1 MQVGECFSLSV
12 SIDAARRRLC
22 VSFDFSLNGLGGR
35 FAVFCVNWG
44 SFCGV
49 LHLFDGTTEHN
60 DTKQRS
66 PPGPRFGSCAGIEC
80 AAGSPPAPMI

>member
-12 SIDAARRRLC
+12 SIDAVRRRLC
-22 VSFDFSLNGLGGR
+22 GSFDFSLNGLGGR
-35 FAVFCVNWG
+35 FAVFCVNWV

-49 LHLFDGTTEHN
+49 LHEFDGTTEHN

-66 PPGPRFGSCAGIEC
+66 PPGPRFGSCAGIEY
-80 AAGSPPAPMI
+80 AAGSPPAPMV